1 MCTMNIQYIQSFIFT
16 VYMMIKMSW
25 VSAPDKLREEFEPGP
40 GIARFGQDRVSQS
53 EVKEPETDQ

>member
-1 MCTMNIQYIQSFIFT
+1 
-16 VYMMIKMSW
+16 MMIKMSW

>member
-1 MCTMNIQYIQSFIFT
+1 
-16 VYMMIKMSW
+16 MMIKMSW

-40 GIARFGQDRVSQS
+40 GIARFVSGQDRVSQS